1 MAFSYFIRSGQ
12 KLLRCGYTTGT
23 CAALAASGAVRLLL
37 SGSAPESV
45 SLRTNKGI
53 VVEVPIARSGSDD
66 NSAWCS
72 VIKDAGDDA
81 DVTDG
86 IEIAAEVSRTERAGV
101 AISGG
106 VGVGRVTKPG
116 LDQPVG
122 EAAINRVPRQM
133 ITDAALDVCE
143 QFGYSGGI
151 SVIISVP
158 DGEHIA
164 SQTFNPK
171 IGIVGGISIL
181 GTSGIVEP
189 MSEKAIVDTIQL
201 EQRQVR
207 LQSPDVI
214 LTPGNYGQSF
224 LKQSGLDSLGI
235 PIVTISN
242 FVGEALDLAAAQKF
256 ERVLLVGHIGKLIKL
271 AGGIMNTHS
280 KWADCRTE
288 LFCAHAAVCG
298 ASRDICTALMNAA
311 TTDACLSILDETGLR
326 DPVMEQILQAAQRHL
341 THRSAGAY
349 TVGAVM
355 FSNEHGMLGYTE
367 NAKEILKQWREK

>member
-53 VVEVPIARSGSDD
+53 VVEVPIACSGSDD

-189 MSEKAIVDTIQL
+189 MSEKAIVDTIQ
-201 EQRQVR
+201 
-207 LQSPDVI
+207 
-214 LTPGNYGQSF
+214 
-224 LKQSGLDSLGI
+224 
-235 PIVTISN
+235 
-242 FVGEALDLAAAQKF
+242 
-256 ERVLLVGHIGKLIKL
+256 
-271 AGGIMNTHS
+271 
-280 KWADCRTE
+280 
-288 LFCAHAAVCG
+288 
-298 ASRDICTALMNAA
+298 
-311 TTDACLSILDETGLR
+311 TGLNCVR
-326 DPVMEQILQAAQRHL
+326 PVCSLPM
-341 THRSAGAY
+341 
-349 TVGAVM
+349 
-355 FSNEHGMLGYTE
+355 
-367 NAKEILKQWREK
+367 